1 MYIENFKNIIFQSK
15 RILILRI
22 IGLVL
27 FIQVIISF
35 NLWFESNAT
44 FPKIPLFESL
54 NHINPIFHQLLSI
67 VFLGSVI
74 SLIIAQEANLN
85 KVLFV
90 LNSIIIINIF
100 FDLNRFQVWI
110 YFYFIIF
117 LTVLLIK
124 DNHES
129 RLLNHLRILIGA
141 VYFWSGIYKFNIH
154 YLDTFEW
161 LISEFTF
168 LKNIKIDNYI
178 AYFSSFLE
186 ASLGLL
192 ILTNKFKNL
201 AFVFTILMHLFI
213 VLNLI
218 LLDWNMVVIPWNLLM
233 VGLVYFS
240 FYQNEDKAFKFK
252 LKKDFFT
259 FIIVFMLPF
268 LYFFEAVPSTIS
280 FCMYSG
286 RESTATLVFN
296 SKESKL
302 KILNPVLD
310 NQKVIGVDLD
320 YWSSLDKNVPIF
332 SHDYYFEKMNKTLC
346 KSYFKLGYQGLIINK
361 YPIQTKEYKIK
372 CPCEK
377 I

>member
-1 MYIENFKNIIFQSK
+1 
-15 RILILRI
+15 
-22 IGLVL
+22 
-27 FIQVIISF
+27 
-35 NLWFESNAT
+35 
-44 FPKIPLFESL
+44 
-54 NHINPIFHQLLSI
+54 
-67 VFLGSVI
+67 
-74 SLIIAQEANLN
+74 
-85 KVLFV
+85 
-90 LNSIIIINIF
+90 
-100 FDLNRFQVWI
+100 
-110 YFYFIIF
+110 
-117 LTVLLIK
+117 
-124 DNHES
+124 
-129 RLLNHLRILIGA
+129 LNHLRIIIGA

-161 LISEFTF
+161 LISELIF

-178 AYFSSFLE
+178 AYFSAFLE

-218 LLDWNMVVIPWNLLM
+218 LLDWNMVVIPWNILM
-233 VGLVYFS
+233 IVLVYYS
-240 FYQNEDKAFKFK
+240 FYASSNNSISFNIRQNFHV
-252 LKKDFFT
+252 LT
-259 FIIVFMLPF
+259 ICTIPV
-268 LYFFEAVPSTIS
+268 LYFFNIIPSVFS

-286 RESTATLVFN
+286 RESTTTLVFN